1 MRITEGLATAASV
14 SCLLLLAACGG
25 GGDGSTPNTQL
36 DRQPS
41 PSMLSLSDARTA
53 GQSESRSAAA
63 AAAGNLPSFG
73 SVTQSSNA
81 GTVAGTTGDSATT
94 SFDGRNVRVTVRRA
108 DGSRLSLDPA
118 SARVAAKEDYEPIVP
133 GYTYQGTG
141 LLDYTDTSVSIAAI
155 YVNWNDR
162 DRSDYLAGGYWMH
175 FVGSVDPLR
184 VDGAEIG
191 AFVDGPELSGAPNL
205 PVRGTASYRG
215 EAGGFYGY
223 ASTAGTEIGEFAAD
237 AEFSAD
243 FSSNTISGCLGC
255 NGGAT
260 VSGVAVSSAG
270 QAVEFADEIVPVRLR
285 LGQAAFGSGGT
296 FRNRDV
302 TLERDDATV
311 TSTTGSWGGRF
322 SNIPDSAGDPR
333 LAAGTAGA
341 EWTEADGSQG
351 AMVGAWYG
359 IKN

>member
-1 MRITEGLATAASV
+1 MTEGLAAAATA

-25 GGDGSTPNTQL
+25 GNGSTSNTES
-36 DRQPS
+36 DRQAS

-53 GQSESRSAAA
+53 GRSQSRSAAA
-63 AAAGNLPSFG
+63 EAAGNLPSFG

-81 GTVAGTTGDSATT
+81 GSVAGTTGDAAST
-94 SFDGRNVRVTVRRA
+94 SFDGRNVRVTIRRG

-118 SARVAAKEDYEPIVP
+118 SARVAVKEDYERIVP
-133 GYTYQGTG
+133 GYTYEGTG
-141 LLDYTDTSVSIAAI
+141 LLDYTDTSVSIAAV

-162 DRSDYLAGGYWMH
+162 DPSDYLAGGYWMH
-175 FVGSVDPLR
+175 FEGSVDPLR

-191 AFVDGPELSGAPNL
+191 AFVDGPELSGAPDL

-215 EAGGFYGY
+215 AAGGFYGY
-223 ASTAGTEIGEFAAD
+223 ASTASTEIGEFLAD

-243 FSSNTISGCLGC
+243 FSSNTISGCIGC
-255 NGGAT
+255 NGGVT
-260 VSGVAVSSAG
+260 VSGVAVLATG
-270 QAVEFADEIVPVRLR
+270 ETVEFADETVPGRVR
-285 LGQAAFGSGGT
+285 LGQAAFGSSGT

-341 EWTEADGSQG
+341 QWTEADGAQG
-351 AMVGAWYG
+351 ALVGAWYG

>member
-1 MRITEGLATAASV
+1 
-14 SCLLLLAACGG
+14 
-25 GGDGSTPNTQL
+25 
-36 DRQPS
+36 
-41 PSMLSLSDARTA
+41 MLSLSDARTA

-191 AFVDGPELSGAPNL
+191 AFVDGPELSGAPDL
-205 PVRGTASYRG
+205 PVGGTASYRG

-322 SNIPDSAGDPR
+322 SNVPDSAGDPR